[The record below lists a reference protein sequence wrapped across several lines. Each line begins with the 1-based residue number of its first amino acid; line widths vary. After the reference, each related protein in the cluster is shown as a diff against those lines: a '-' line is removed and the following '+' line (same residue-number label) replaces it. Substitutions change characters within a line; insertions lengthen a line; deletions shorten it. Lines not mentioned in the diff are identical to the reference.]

1 MGVASLVNLMTYYS
15 NKLPLEIW
23 PFHDHRATRG
33 LRAIS
38 SIPRFRALCSGG
50 GNARYFG
57 PVEGLFCLRPSLCGN
72 APTLRGCSVFNFL
85 PMGKKLRE
93 PKTSQ

>member
-1 MGVASLVNLMTYYS
+1 MVRGGGKLMGVASLVILMTYYS

-23 PFHDHRATRG
+23 PFHDHRATWA

-50 GNARYFG
+50 GNARYSDLSKGYFG
-57 PVEGLFCLRPSLCGN
+57 
-72 APTLRGCSVFNFL
+72 
-85 PMGKKLRE
+85 
-93 PKTSQ
+93 